1 VKEIRRALVQVNREI
16 ANYTRAIARGDFAS
30 LETAVATAEHC
41 RATLQAELA
50 QLDGSQQPAVI
61 QFTPAM
67 LERPLQGMLE
77 NLRSGMT
84 GRVREAVQRSI
95 ARNLV
100 GVDGTLT
107 IKPKPDGLPGVVESL
122 GLLGCREGRTP
133 IEQNTISAAGRQWK
147 LTIAP

>member
-1 VKEIRRALVQVNREI
+1 MAL
-16 ANYTRAIARGDFAS
+16 
-30 LETAVATAEHC
+30 AEAEQGP
-41 RATLQAELA
+41 ATLLAELA
-50 QLDGSQQPAVI
+50 QLDGSQRAPVLQL
-61 QFTPAM
+61 TPAM

-84 GRVREAVQRSI
+84 GRVREAIQRSI